1 MKGLWIVGAALQ
13 ILFRLTTESAPHPDS
28 DGQQTIDHKKSGLK
42 GTTISRVVGG
52 VPGGQTTE
60 TRTSVEFAIA
70 PIEGGAISYKKAM
83 FVTSDRDGQ
92 YRVILP
98 PGTYW
103 MGAKSRA
110 MNPTNYLPGAKVV
123 AEKEVV
129 VREGVFTEVDLL
141 EVAYAP

>member
-70 PIEGGAISYKKAM
+70 PIEGGAISHVCDQRSRRAIPGHSPTRHLLDRRE
-83 FVTSDRDGQ
+83 VQGDESD
-92 YRVILP
+92 
-98 PGTYW
+98 
-103 MGAKSRA
+103 
-110 MNPTNYLPGAKVV
+110 
-123 AEKEVV
+123 
-129 VREGVFTEVDLL
+129 
-141 EVAYAP
+141 

>member
-52 VPGGQTTE
+52 VPNGRTTE
-60 TRTSVEFAIA
+60 TPTSVEFAIA
-70 PIEGGAISYKKAM
+70 PIEGDKISYQKAI
-83 FVTSDRDGQ
+83 FVTSDRQGH
-92 YRVILP
+92 YSVVLF

-103 MGAKSRA
+103 IGPKAKALS
-110 MNPTNYLPGAKVV
+110 PTHYRPGATVFE
-123 AEKEVV
+123 EKEVV
-129 VREGVFTEVDLL
+129 VREGVFTDVDLL
-141 EVAYAP
+141 EVGYAP